1 MCIYIVSE
9 NGLTSWM
16 SEESWNEWLP
26 LILAAVAAVA
36 AATHLDRCSD
46 KGEHA
51 SFQSNGL
58 MPQR

>member
-1 MCIYIVSE
+1 
-9 NGLTSWM
+9 M